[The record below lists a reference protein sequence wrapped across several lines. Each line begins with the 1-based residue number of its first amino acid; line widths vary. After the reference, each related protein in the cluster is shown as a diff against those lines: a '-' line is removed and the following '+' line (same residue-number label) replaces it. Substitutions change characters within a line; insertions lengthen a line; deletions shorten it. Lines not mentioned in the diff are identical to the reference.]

1 MRSELINKIL
11 LSMMIVML
19 AAGCAGRQQPQVD
32 EQANQSQTDN
42 IDPYENFNRS
52 VYKFNTK
59 LDKYLLKPL
68 AKTYEKITPDPV
80 ESGISKFFSNLNEPR
95 NAINSLLQGKFDKA
109 GLSTG
114 RFVLNSTV
122 GVLGF
127 FDVAG
132 KLDIPKHNEDF
143 GQTLAAWGVPSGP
156 YFVLPLFGPRYLRH
170 SAGMIPDR
178 FMDPITYVDDD
189 TARYA
194 LLGLDIVQARA
205 GFLGTDD
212 LLELQLDPYIFVRE
226 TYLQRREA
234 ALKDTAVEDTDEFDD
249 EFDDEFEDELEAES

>member
-1 MRSELINKIL
+1 MRSELINKIFVAG
-11 LSMMIVML
+11 IIAVL

-32 EQANQSQTDN
+32 EQVNESSANN
-42 IDPYENFNRS
+42 IDPYENINRS
-52 VYKFNTK
+52 IYTFNTK
-59 LDKYLLKPL
+59 LDKYILKPL
-68 AKTYEKITPDPV
+68 AKGYEEITPDPV

-95 NAINSLLQGKFDKA
+95 NAVNSLLQGKFDKA
-109 GLSTG
+109 GLASG

-122 GVLGF
+122 GILGF

-156 YFVLPLFGPRYLRH
+156 YFVLPFFGPRYLRH
-170 SAGMIPDR
+170 SVGMIPDR
-178 FMDPITYVDDD
+178 FMDPITYVDDN
-189 TARYA
+189 TTRYA

-205 GFLGTDD
+205 SFLGTDD
-212 LLELQLDPYIFVRE
+212 LLELQLDPYTFVRE
-226 TYLQRREA
+226 IYLQRRQA
-234 ALKDTAVEDTDEFDD
+234 ALMDKSVEDSDEFDD